1 MNLKNKIVL
10 ITGANSGIGNALA
23 EKLIAENYFV
33 IGTSR
38 NRKIE
43 NIKSENL
50 FVIELDLTNQKS
62 IEKANSII
70 RTKFNGIDILVNN
83 AGIAPDL
90 DKTEPD
96 LQSLRST
103 FETNVFGLVNFTETI
118 LDLVNQ
124 NGKILN
130 ISSIMATLNIIS
142 KIDSTAYRMS
152 KSALNMYTKT
162 LSARLK
168 DRNIDVNSIHP
179 GWVNTKLSTEG
190 APLSTEFSANGIFK
204 LIETEMETGNFW
216 NAELQ
221 EKMLW

>member
-1 MNLKNKIVL
+1 MNFKDKIVL
-10 ITGANSGIGNALA
+10 ITGANSGIGNSLA
-23 EKLIAENYFV
+23 EKLIAEKYFV

-38 NRKIE
+38 NGKIE
-43 NIKSENL
+43 NIQSENL
-50 FVIELDLTNQKS
+50 FVVELDLTNQKS
-62 IEKANSII
+62 IENANSII
-70 RTKFNGIDILVNN
+70 RSKFNGIDILVNN

-96 LQSLRST
+96 LESLRTT

-130 ISSIMATLNIIS
+130 ISSIMATLNIVS

-162 LSARLK
+162 LSARFK
-168 DRNIDVNSIHP
+168 VRNIDVNSIHP

-190 APLSTEFSANGIFK
+190 APLTTEFSANGIFK
-204 LIETEMETGNFW
+204 LIETEMETGIFW